1 MQTELHRNLQLQ
13 KLQSGQHSKTQHLPK
28 QKTIRCPVVRLHVW
42 LAMSP
47 VWACRGRA
55 APPAWAGC
63 AHSSV
68 CPCSPGEPHITPAHF
83 SSSTPSPPRPGTV
96 ASPSFSSSFAEAG
109 SCRGWGRDPASPKE
123 WLLRAPPVSPS
134 FLDTRF
140 PVLEGLSET
149 DILSAG
155 MMVPTPRSPT
165 LFSLPL
171 IVHQDN
177 SVSLTSHR
185 FPGKPPA
192 LPSWGTLPLSPSEPF
207 FFFF

>member
-68 CPCSPGEPHITPAHF
+68 CPCSLESLTLPLLTFPAPRPAHQDQGLWQVHL
-83 SSSTPSPPRPGTV
+83 SLAPLQRQV
-96 ASPSFSSSFAEAG
+96 LAEAG
-109 SCRGWGRDPASPKE
+109 DVTQHHQRSGCSGHLQF
-123 WLLRAPPVSPS
+123 LLH
-134 FLDTRF
+134 FL
-140 PVLEGLSET
+140 
-149 DILSAG
+149 
-155 MMVPTPRSPT
+155 TPGS
-165 LFSLPL
+165 
-171 IVHQDN
+171 QCWK
-177 SVSLTSHR
+177 
-185 FPGKPPA
+185 G
-192 LPSWGTLPLSPSEPF
+192 
-207 FFFF
+207 